1 MNPIGKFKRSW
12 LLFKSSLAI
21 MAANRRL
28 LVFPV
33 VVFLFTML
41 ILLFFLAPVGL
52 RPTGYSY
59 ASAQHW
65 QAISHSLFS
74 ETTDANGRVVE
85 SGLTPGAMIYLA
97 FMYFVSMFCATF
109 FNVAFYHEILAA
121 LGGEPVSIGRGLK
134 FAGTRL
140 KAILMW
146 TLFAGLVG
154 LIIQQ
159 LEQRLSFVGRI
170 IARFIGMA
178 WSIAAVFVIPIIVRD
193 EQNANPVK
201 LLKNSAGI
209 LKRTWGEAL
218 IGYAG
223 ISLASGLI
231 LFVSLIGLF
240 GSLALC
246 IALNNYWLIVI
257 VGVLWL
263 LGMFVL
269 SYLSSVAGQIYKCA
283 LYLYAAEGIVSE
295 PYSAEMLN
303 AAWKFKKNKSV

>member
-1 MNPIGKFKRSW
+1 MNPIGKFQRSW
-12 LLFKSSLAI
+12 QLFKSSLSI
-21 MAANRRL
+21 MAVNKRL

-33 VVFLFTML
+33 VVFFFTIL
-41 ILLFFLAPVGL
+41 ILLFFLAPAVL
-52 RPTGYSY
+52 RPTGFSY

-74 ETTDANGRVVE
+74 QTTDAHGRVVE

-121 LGGEPVSIGRGLK
+121 LGGEPVSVVRGLK

-159 LEQRLSFVGRI
+159 IEQRLSFVGRI

-178 WSIAAVFVIPIIVRD
+178 WSIAAVFVIPIIVRE
-193 EQNANPVK
+193 EQNANPINM
-201 LLKNSAGI
+201 LKNSAGI

-223 ISLASGLI
+223 MSLASGLV
-231 LFVSLIGLF
+231 LFISLIGLA
-240 GSLALC
+240 GSFALC
-246 IALNNYWLIVI
+246 VALNNYWLIAI
-257 VGVLWL
+257 V
-263 LGMFVL
+263 
-269 SYLSSVAGQIYKCA
+269 
-283 LYLYAAEGIVSE
+283 
-295 PYSAEMLN
+295 
-303 AAWKFKKNKSV
+303 